1 MHQDFRIMVPMKEE
15 GKNEEGRILKEE
27 KKQMREKVNMYLT
40 LRLSTEVFVI
50 LLPVRFCMFE

>member
-1 MHQDFRIMVPMKEE
+1 MVPMKEE

-50 LLPVRFCMFE
+50 LLPV